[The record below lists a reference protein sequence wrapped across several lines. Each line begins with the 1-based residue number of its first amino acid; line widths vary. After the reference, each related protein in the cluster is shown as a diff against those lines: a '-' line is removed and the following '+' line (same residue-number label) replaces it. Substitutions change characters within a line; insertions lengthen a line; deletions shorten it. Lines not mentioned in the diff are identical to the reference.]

1 MNRAERRRNESLSSK
16 NENDFKKNERLINS
30 LTPQQVK
37 LIDLIS
43 DEKAIKKSNGYI
55 DKFRNVVEKSMA
67 EALLN
72 FGLSAKETELVQDNM
87 AEILEEHINEADG
100 ECIDMVVENRV
111 SKDKVYDEFEGNS
124 NRLDGKQMI
133 QGVMNKF
140 GFTKNTAETYYYA
153 WKKTFMGQRKE
164 TGVTRMIGTLGD
176 KKPKVEEKAKKIIN
190 AIYIPEIKQ
199 EEEIIV
205 NNLKIVEEIRIK
217 QIKVEGNN
225 GTYKAETLKGVTLSR
240 EGMSI
245 SFLNE
250 EQLKEWAEEV
260 TAVFKE
266 LARR

>member
-16 NENDFKKNERLINS
+16 NENDFKKNERVINN
-30 LTPQQVK
+30 LTPQQIK

-87 AEILEEHINEADG
+87 SEILEEHINKADG

-133 QGVMNKF
+133 QSAMKKF

-153 WKKTFMGQRKE
+153 WKKAFMGQRKE
-164 TGVTRMIGTLGD
+164 TGAIAMAETLGN
-176 KKPKVEEKAKKIIN
+176 KKPKIESKASQV
-190 AIYIPEIKQ
+190 AYSPEIKQ
-199 EEEIIV
+199 EEEVTV